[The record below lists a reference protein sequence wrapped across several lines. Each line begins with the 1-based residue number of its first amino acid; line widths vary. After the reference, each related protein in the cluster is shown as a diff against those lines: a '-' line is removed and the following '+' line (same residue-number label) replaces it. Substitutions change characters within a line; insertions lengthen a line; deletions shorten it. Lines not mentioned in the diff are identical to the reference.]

1 MNLKHVMLFLKRH
14 ALNIFQPV
22 RSLLPGRHDNL
33 IVRNWLICN
42 ALVMR
47 SREIG
52 LVLFGPAER
61 LPRRKVN
68 VTQNAYRTN
77 GHCGT
82 RRWLDRYGYARGRW
96 WWSRWRFWR
105 RMARWRW
112 WMARRWMAC
121 GRLPRS
127 SLRTSRFLCTS
138 RAFLSAPPLR
148 VLPTSPFLRC
158 WCWPL
163 CHRFVLDL
171 GAYAIRLATNL
182 GMWRAILLKAFGSRF
197 AAAVVARSRMIT
209 ISSLSVPKS
218 ESEKAQPPANK
229 CPLVAFRPFS
239 RSNAR
244 EMMLGT
250 WVKYWFALRHSLVER
265 GRCRWSRCA
274 EQFERANPRML
285 TARGELRAESRR
297 SN

>member
-1 MNLKHVMLFLKRH
+1 MLRKTLI
-14 ALNIFQPV
+14 ALTAIA
-22 RSLLPGRHDNL
+22 
-33 IVRNWLICN
+33 
-42 ALVMR
+42 ALGVGSTAMAMH
-47 SREIG
+47 G
-52 LVLFGPAER
+52 GGGGGHGGGFGGGWHGGGGGW
-61 LPRRKVN
+61 
-68 VTQNAYRTN
+68 Q
-77 GHCGT
+77 
-82 RRWLDRYGYARGRW
+82 
-96 WWSRWRFWR
+96 
-105 RMARWRW
+105 
-112 WMARRWMAC
+112 RWMAC